1 MVLSETCYNLY
12 QPLNHKPLHLA
23 PCMVR
28 RDGYAMEENVNETAM
43 NSGVKAMVSAEDFTL
58 NQPIENWFPSMF
70 ALCLYFVGYQYS
82 KWQ

>member
-12 QPLNHKPLHLA
+12 QPLNHKPLHPA
-23 PCMVR
+23 PRMVR
-28 RDGYAMEENVNETAM
+28 PDGYAMEENVNETAM

-70 ALCLYFVGYQYS
+70 PLCLYFVGYQYS
-82 KWQ
+82 KWR